1 MDVRVYIFNTALPK
15 SRVIE
20 VFSEIFAYEE
30 YSNMINN
37 NKKATLLTHNKVLCM
52 NIIESLCFAFLLC
65 HTKANTITSDE

>member
-30 YSNMINN
+30 YSYMINN
-37 NKKATLLTHNKVLCM
+37 NIKTILLSHNKILCM
-52 NIIESLCFAFLLC
+52 NIREPFKNVLAEFVR
-65 HTKANTITSDE
+65 